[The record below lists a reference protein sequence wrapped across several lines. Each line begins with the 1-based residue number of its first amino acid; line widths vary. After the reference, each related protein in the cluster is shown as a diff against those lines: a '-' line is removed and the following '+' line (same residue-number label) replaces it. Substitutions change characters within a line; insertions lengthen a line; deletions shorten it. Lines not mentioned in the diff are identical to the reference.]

1 MDKGAHFYR
10 CDLQVHSPRDIN
22 WDGGRPVTDD
32 DRDEYARSFIAAC
45 REKELDAVAIT
56 DHHDTGF
63 FRFIRQAAE
72 NERNS
77 DGDLLDELERIA
89 VFPGMELTLGICCQA
104 LLILDAD
111 YPLEFLPQIATALSI
126 VCNQPSEPQHA
137 AVVRLDHFKDF
148 NQLYERLDELS
159 YVKGRYIV
167 LPNVSSG
174 GKSTLQRQ
182 GMLAH
187 YKAMP
192 CVGGYLDHA
201 VDSLGIGDRKI
212 LEGKVEA
219 YDFKPLG
226 IFPTSDNR
234 HADFS
239 RLGTHSAWVK
249 WAEPTAEALRQACL
263 ARQTR
268 ILHEPPEL
276 PTQIISELHV
286 SLSKFLGDIDVEFNP
301 QFNCLIG
308 GRGTGKSTLLE
319 YLRWGLCDQEP
330 TYTENQ
336 DIPSFQQKRI
346 SLIENTLLPYKAV
359 VTVVFVVNG
368 VKHVVR
374 RKTETGE
381 ILLKVGEDEFKK
393 VQEEDIRELLPLQA
407 YSQKQLSVLSIRNEE
422 LRRFVEAPVRRRLS
436 ELTSL
441 RKDASSKVRSTF
453 TLAIRKT
460 QLGVEIARQEIEQA
474 SLEKQLSEL
483 RKQLKGLSKEEQATL
498 ANQEQLSAEAEIF
511 ADWSRQVETARAT
524 VERAELDLEQ
534 LPRQYPKDATHP
546 NKELLTEAN
555 DTLKQLFEVAKN
567 HLVHA
572 RMALSA
578 ESAHHRRF
586 TEILEQWKG
595 LFNTHIKEY
604 EAVKSRA
611 TAHESLLHQIAEVE
625 ERVKEIRQTIAQRK
639 ETFESHGDPET
650 QYEAAREQWEGLFAN
665 RASLLEERC
674 EQLTSLSGGLIRAT
688 LQRGRGVAKV
698 QDKLTS
704 ILEGTGIRT
713 QAKKI
718 EDLCTSVSTSTSSVQ
733 KWQDVLS
740 DLKKLAVLDAK
751 ENANVAIP
759 DVDSLTAA
767 GFTSGDIEKIA
778 TRLTADSWVDLS
790 LEELADVPV
799 FEYRQRED
807 EYIDFADASAGQ
819 QATALL
825 RVLLNQKGPPL
836 IIDQPED
843 DLDNQVILDVVEEI
857 WHAKRRRQLLF
868 SSHNANIVV
877 NGDAD
882 LVVCFDYRTT
892 GDQSGGAITDEGAI
906 DKEDIRKQITTIMEG
921 GQDAFRMRKEK
932 YGF

>member
-10 CDLQVHSPRDIN
+10 CDFQVHSPRDIN
-22 WDGGRPVTDD
+22 WEGARPGTDEE
-32 DRDEYARSFIAAC
+32 REEYARSFISAC
-45 REKELDAVAIT
+45 RQKGLDGVAIT

-63 FRFIRQAAE
+63 YHFIREAAE
-72 NERNS
+72 NER
-77 DGDLLDELERIA
+77 DGDGNLLNELKRIA

-126 VCNQPSEPQHA
+126 TCNAPAEATHA
-137 AVVRLDHFKDF
+137 EIVRLDHIKEFGE
-148 NQLYERLDELS
+148 LYERLDELS

-187 YKAMP
+187 YKSMP
-192 CVGGYLDHA
+192 CVGGYLDHS
-201 VDSLGIGDRKI
+201 VEGLGVGDRSI
-212 LEGKVEA
+212 LEGKVDA
-219 YDFKPLG
+219 YNFKPLG

-234 HADFS
+234 HVDFS
-239 RLGTHSAWVK
+239 RLGIHAAWVK
-249 WAEPTAEALRQACL
+249 WAEPTAEAIRQACL

-276 PTQIISELHV
+276 PTHVISELHV
-286 SLSKFLGDIDVEFNP
+286 TLSKFLGDIDLEFNP

-330 TYTENQ
+330 NYSENQ

-359 VTVVFVVNG
+359 VSVVFVVNG
-368 VKHVVR
+368 VRHVVR

-381 ILLKVGEDEFKK
+381 ILLKVGDDEFKE
-393 VQEEDIRELLPLQA
+393 VREEDIRELLPLQA
-407 YSQKQLSVLSIRNEE
+407 YSQKQLSVLSVRNEE
-422 LRRFVEAPVRRRLS
+422 LQRFIEAPVKRRLS

-441 RKDASSKVRSTF
+441 RKDSSSKVRSSF
-453 TLAIRKT
+453 ILMIRKN
-460 QLGVEIARQEIEQA
+460 QLGAEISRQELEHA
-474 SLEKQLSEL
+474 SLEKQLAEL
-483 RKQLKGLSKEEQATL
+483 RKQLKGLSEAEQQTL
-498 ANQEQLSAEAEIF
+498 ANQEQYSAEAEVF
-511 ADWSRQVETARAT
+511 SDWNRQIEAAVESINRIASDT
-524 VERAELDLEQ
+524 ES
-534 LPRQYPKDATHP
+534 LPRRYAEDARHP
-546 NKELLTEAN
+546 NKELITEAN
-555 DTLKQLFEVAKN
+555 EVLTQQFDVARN
-567 HLVHA
+567 HLNQA
-572 RMALSA
+572 IRALSRD
-578 ESAHHRRF
+578 SAHHKRYSELF
-586 TEILEQWKG
+586 EQWQG
-595 LFNTHIKEY
+595 LFGSQSKEY

-611 TAHESLLHQIAEVE
+611 KAHESHLQQISEVE
-625 ERVKEIRQTIAQRK
+625 ERMRNLRQTIAQRK
-639 ETFESHGDPET
+639 ETLGSHGDPSE
-650 QYEAAREQWEGLFAN
+650 QYELARTEWENLFSD

-674 EQLTSLSGGLIRAT
+674 QQLTSLSGGLIRAT
-688 LQRGRGVAKV
+688 LQYGSGTSNVQEKV
-698 QDKLTS
+698 TG

-713 QAKKI
+713 QSKKI
-718 EDLCTSVSTSTSSVQ
+718 EDLCNAVAEAESSVQ
-733 KWQDVLS
+733 KWHEVLE
-740 DLKKLAVLDAK
+740 DLKKLSLVEVD
-751 ENANVAIP
+751 ENTNVELP
-759 DVDSLTAA
+759 DVETLSAA
-767 GFTSGDIEKIA
+767 GFTRADIHKI
-778 TRLTADSWVDLS
+778 TSRMTTDSWVDLS
-790 LEELADVPV
+790 LVELADVPV

-825 RVLLNQKGPPL
+825 GVLLNQKGPPL
-836 IIDQPED
+836 LIDQPED
-843 DLDNQVILDVVEEI
+843 DLDNQVILDVVEEV
-857 WHAKRRRQLLF
+857 WHAKKRRQLIF

-892 GDQSGGAITDEGAI
+892 ADQSGGTIADEGAI
-906 DKEDIRKQITTIMEG
+906 DKEVIRKRITTIMEG
-921 GQDAFRMRKEK
+921 GKDAFRMRQEK